1 MPYLMIQTNRSLSP
15 ESEAALLEAASS
27 VVSEVLEKSEDY
39 VMVALESKTPMLF
52 GRERTPCAYLELKSI
67 GFPEE
72 KAAVLASAL
81 SDVLEHRAKV
91 PRDRVFLTFAS
102 HPRNLWGWNGK
113 TF

>member
-15 ESEAALLEAASS
+15 ESESALLEAASS
-27 VVSEVLEKSEDY
+27 VVSEVLEKPEHY

-52 GRERTPCAYLELKSI
+52 GRERIPCAYLELKSI

-81 SDVLEHRAKV
+81 SDVLEHHAEI
-91 PRDRVFLTFAS
+91 PRERVYLTFAS
-102 HPRNLWGWNGK
+102 HQRNLWGWNGE